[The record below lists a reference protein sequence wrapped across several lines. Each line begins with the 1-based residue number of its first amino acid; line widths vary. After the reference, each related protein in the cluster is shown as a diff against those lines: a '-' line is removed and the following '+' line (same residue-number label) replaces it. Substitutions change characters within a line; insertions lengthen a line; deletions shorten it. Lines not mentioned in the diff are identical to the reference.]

1 MNEGKFLALWT
12 KYLPIIRILLKKS
25 VAEDQQLS
33 LGKMELQSIDNRKN
47 VNFSFS
53 LNISNGKVENRIGVA
68 PIGKDLFDVLNRD
81 PIVISFMSDKNIS
94 FQMTRASIMTLKT
107 SQAAEK
113 SIAGTDVEE
122 NG

>member
-53 LNISNGKVENRIGVA
+53 LDISKGKVENRIGVA

-94 FQMTRASIMTLKT
+94 FQMTRQSIMTLKT

-113 SIAGTDVEE
+113 SVAGTDVEE

>member
-1 MNEGKFLALWT
+1 MALWT

-68 PIGKDLFDVLNRD
+68 PIGKDLFDVLNKD
-81 PIVISFMSDKNIS
+81 PIVTSFLSDKNVS
-94 FQMTRASIMTLKT
+94 FQMTRASIMTLKS

-113 SIAGTDVEE
+113 TVAESDIEG

>member
-68 PIGKDLFDVLNRD
+68 PIGKDLFDVLNKD
-81 PIVISFMSDKNIS
+81 PIVTSFMSDKNIS
-94 FQMTRASIMTLKT
+94 FQMTRASIMTLKS

-113 SIAGTDVEE
+113 TVAESDVEG

>member
-47 VNFSFS
+47 VNFSFA

-107 SQAAEK
+107 SQAVEKTVAE
-113 SIAGTDVEE
+113 SDVEG

>member
-68 PIGKDLFDVLNRD
+68 PIGKDLFDVLNKD
-81 PIVISFMSDKNIS
+81 PIVTSFLSDKNVS
-94 FQMTRASIMTLKT
+94 FQMTRASIMTLKS

-113 SIAGTDVEE
+113 TVAESDIEG

>member
-25 VAEDQQLS
+25 VTEDQQLS

-68 PIGKDLFDVLNRD
+68 PIGKDLFDVLNKD
-81 PIVISFMSDKNIS
+81 PIVTSFLSDKNVS
-94 FQMTRASIMTLKT
+94 FQMTRASIMTLKS

-113 SIAGTDVEE
+113 TVAESDVEG